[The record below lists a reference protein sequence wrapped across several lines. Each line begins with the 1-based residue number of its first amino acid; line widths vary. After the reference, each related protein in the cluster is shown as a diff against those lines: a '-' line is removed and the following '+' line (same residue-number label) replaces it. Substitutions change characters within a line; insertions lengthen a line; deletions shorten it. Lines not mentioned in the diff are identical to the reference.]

1 MVAIAAAASASV
13 VRRRVTKRCG
23 RAVWSITPTDQPSGS
38 RQMVRQ
44 DFPSTFMGMP
54 IRRRR
59 GVAQHPRLAR
69 PNPLARLRWRIRE
82 GASHKRMS
90 KRLPLPYPPPQA
102 GEGREAV
109 PCAIMRHSGRWAMKD
124 TIRQKLLALADY
136 ERFERLAL
144 RYTQLLLIAITL
156 FAMVLVTIDL
166 VRDFGLGEDFMD
178 KAVLQ
183 DTFGSVLIILILLEF
198 NHSVQLAIKHRTGA
212 VQVRMVVLIA
222 ILVIV

>member
-1 MVAIAAAASASV
+1 
-13 VRRRVTKRCG
+13 
-23 RAVWSITPTDQPSGS
+23 
-38 RQMVRQ
+38 
-44 DFPSTFMGMP
+44 
-54 IRRRR
+54 
-59 GVAQHPRLAR
+59 
-69 PNPLARLRWRIRE
+69 
-82 GASHKRMS
+82 
-90 KRLPLPYPPPQA
+90 
-102 GEGREAV
+102 
-109 PCAIMRHSGRWAMKD
+109 MKD

-222 ILVIV
+222 ILVIVRKLMLLDYTSAEMRTLLGYAGLLLALGALYWLVAHADTRHQAGTGSPH